1 MVALTK
7 QNIQKNIE
15 IDFEDIIWKYKIV
28 ICVIFA
34 IIISVLY
41 KLGII
46 RNIKENL
53 GNIGVLLSAIMVVVS
68 FVLTVLMYLY
78 DRENFRKAISRF
90 GVKNGKDVV
99 FQYFFRVIISCIA
112 CIFIV
117 IAIGVLYLPFMWL
130 KLIISFAGATVF
142 CYSLIGSVY
151 MLFFSIDI
159 VANINKTEKN
169 KKVK

>member
-1 MVALTK
+1 MIK
-7 QNIQKNIE
+7 GNMKKNIE

-68 FVLTVLMYLY
+68 
-78 DRENFRKAISRF
+78 
-90 GVKNGKDVV
+90 
-99 FQYFFRVIISCIA
+99 
-112 CIFIV
+112 
-117 IAIGVLYLPFMWL
+117 
-130 KLIISFAGATVF
+130 
-142 CYSLIGSVY
+142 
-151 MLFFSIDI
+151 
-159 VANINKTEKN
+159 
-169 KKVK
+169 

>member
-1 MVALTK
+1 MIK
-7 QNIQKNIE
+7 GNMKKNIE

-68 FVLTVLMYLY
+68 FVLTVLMYL
-78 DRENFRKAISRF
+78 
-90 GVKNGKDVV
+90 
-99 FQYFFRVIISCIA
+99 
-112 CIFIV
+112 
-117 IAIGVLYLPFMWL
+117 
-130 KLIISFAGATVF
+130 
-142 CYSLIGSVY
+142 
-151 MLFFSIDI
+151 
-159 VANINKTEKN
+159 
-169 KKVK
+169 